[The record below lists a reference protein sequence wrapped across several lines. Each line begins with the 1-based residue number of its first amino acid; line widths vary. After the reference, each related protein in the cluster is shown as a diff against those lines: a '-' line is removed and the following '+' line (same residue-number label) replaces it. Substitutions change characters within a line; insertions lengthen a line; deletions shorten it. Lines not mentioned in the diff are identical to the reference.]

1 MATNDIHPPIET
13 EAARPIEIREP
24 EPELNLLRSQDV
36 LDVPLWKSLFSGID
50 SALFPKK
57 QAPLVLTSKP
67 LDTAELWGDKLE
79 RPWWK
84 SVFDNIAEA
93 LKSQGP
99 VAKSSASEL
108 DAALARPWYQ
118 SIIANI
124 QDALF
129 PKKLPPLELTSK
141 PVPVRDIWGFY
152 DNKRDGALVSTAVH
166 AVMIGL
172 LIGGTLWA
180 RHHITE
186 VKVAQGPVMPLLNDS
201 DIPALPPSKTQV
213 GGGGGGGDRDKLQ
226 ATKGKLPKFAMQQIT
241 PPMVVVRNENPKLTA
256 EPTVVVPPEIK
267 LAMNNLPNLGDPQSA
282 IPNGPLSNGTGTG
295 GGIGSGSGGGVGS
308 GKGPGVGPGEGGGIG
323 GGVFHVGGGVSAP
336 RLLYEAD
343 AEFSEEAR
351 KVKHQGTVVLAVVV
365 GPDGRTRDIRVVNS
379 LGMGLDE
386 KAIEAVSKYRFDP
399 ARKDGKPVA
408 VQISVEVEFR
418 LY

>member
-1 MATNDIHPPIET
+1 MATNEIHPAIEDKQLV
-13 EAARPIEIREP
+13 EKKQP
-24 EPELNLLRSQDV
+24 EPELNLLLSEEV
-36 LDVPLWKSLFSGID
+36 LDVPLWKSLFAGID
-50 SALFPKK
+50 GALFPKK

-67 LDTAELWGDKLE
+67 VATGELWGDRLE

-84 SVFDNIAEA
+84 SVFDNISDG

-99 VAKSSASEL
+99 VPKSAETDL
-108 DAALARPWYQ
+108 DVALARPWYL
-118 SIIANI
+118 SIVANI

-166 AVMIGL
+166 VVMVGL

-180 RHHITE
+180 RHRLSE
-186 VKVAQGPVMPLLNDS
+186 QPKVTAQVMPLLNDS

-213 GGGGGGGDRDKLQ
+213 GGGGGGGDRDKLA
-226 ATKGKLPKFAMQQIT
+226 ATKGKLPKFAMEQIT
-241 PPMVVVRNENPKLTA
+241 PPMVVVRNPDPKLA
-256 EPTVVVPPEIK
+256 VEPTVVVPPQIK
-267 LAMNNLPNLGDPQSA
+267 LAMNNLPNLGDPMAA

-336 RLLYEAD
+336 RAIFSPDPEY
-343 AEFSEEAR
+343 SEEAR
-351 KVKHQGTVVLAVVV
+351 KVKHQGTVVLALVVAA
-365 GPDGRTRDIRVVNS
+365 DGRPRDIRVINS

-386 KAIEAVSKYRFDP
+386 KAIEAVSHWKFEP
-399 ARKDGKPVA
+399 AMKDNKPVSVA
-408 VQISVEVEFR
+408 ISVEVEFR